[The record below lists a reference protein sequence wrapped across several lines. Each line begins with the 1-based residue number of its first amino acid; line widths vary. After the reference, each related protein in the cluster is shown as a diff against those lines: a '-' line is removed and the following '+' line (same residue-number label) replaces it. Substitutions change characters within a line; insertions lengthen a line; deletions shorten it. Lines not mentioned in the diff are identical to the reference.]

1 MATTLEISY
10 FNSFWLKR
18 LKNAT
23 QYQERKP
30 DGVIDVEG
38 GGITTGTPDVS
49 TGAGYIDSN
58 VNEDWFIEEA
68 RIEGGYNNT
77 SVDFGNKAYIV
88 EEESR
93 QERRQNAIIYSGVY
107 NSKNGI
113 NNSNQFPI
121 GEDIT
126 RAVDPASGSI
136 QKLFAENTNLIIFQE
151 RKVNRAPIDKDVVF
165 TQEGQPLTT
174 NTTLVIGTPTSFEG
188 NFGISKDPTSFATY
202 GYFKYFTD
210 RDRGVVMQ
218 LGPNG
223 LTEISNFGM
232 IDYFRDKFNSLFNT
246 SSQDIIGGFDVF
258 QKNYVVTLGSETLH
272 FDGAVNGWVSFQDY
286 IPELSTSSQGEYYT
300 FAQNGI
306 WKQYSNSKYNNFY
319 GVTTKSSVTFVF
331 NPMPTLTKTFKTID
345 YTGSNGWEVEYSVL
359 STDGSVDYTGTDTNP
374 QDPGLGETDLF
385 QKVNKILSYDEGFY
399 IDPITNISY
408 RAGFDR
414 KQNKYYAPIK
424 ANDAILPGQVILGT
438 EDLIN
443 NTTSSSNSGIKGM
456 YLKVKFATD
465 FATFN
470 DDSKQLFSV
479 GATFNNR

>member
-23 QYQERKP
+23 QFQERLP
-30 DGVIDVEG
+30 DGELDFLSGVDPVG
-38 GGITTGTPDVS
+38 GGITTGTPDIT
-49 TGAGYIDSN
+49 TGEGYIDSN
-58 VNEDWFIEEA
+58 VNEDWFVEEA
-68 RIEGGYNNT
+68 RIEGGFNNA

-93 QERRQNAIIYSGVY
+93 QERRKNAIIYSGVY

-136 QKLFAENTNLIIFQE
+136 QKLFAENTNLVIFQE

-165 TQEGQPLTT
+165 TQEGQPLTA
-174 NTTLVIGTPTSFEG
+174 NSTLVIGTPTPFEG
-188 NFGISKDPTSFATY
+188 NFGICEDPSSFATY

-210 RDRGVVMQ
+210 RDRGVTMQ

-232 IDYFRDKFNSLFNT
+232 IDYFRDTFNSLN
-246 SSQDIIGGFDVF
+246 SLSNQEIIGGYDIF
-258 QKNYVVTLGSETLH
+258 QKNYVVTLASQTLH
-272 FDGAVNGWVSFQDY
+272 YDTSVNGWVSFQTY
-286 IPELSTSSQGEYYT
+286 IPDLSTSLQGEYYT
-300 FAQNGI
+300 FAKSGV
-306 WKQYSNSKYNNFY
+306 WKHYSNSNYNTFY
-319 GVTTKSSVTFVF
+319 GVTTESSVIFVF
-331 NPMPTLTKTFKTID
+331 NPQPTLTKTFKTME
-345 YTGSNGWEVEYSVL
+345 YTGSNGWEVVYSN
-359 STDGSVDYTGTDTNP
+359 VDYTGTDTNP
-374 QDPGLGETDLF
+374 QQPALGETDLE
-385 QKVNKILSYDEGFY
+385 QEGNRILSYDEGFY
-399 IDPITNISY
+399 TTKGVNY

-424 ANDAILPGQVILGT
+424 ANNATLPGQVILGGG
-438 EDLIN
+438 ISPN
-443 NTTSSSNSGIKGM
+443 GYSNNSGIKGM
-456 YLKVKFATD
+456 YLTVKFSTD
-465 FATFN
+465 GIASKE
-470 DDSKQLFSV
+470 DSKQLFSV
-479 GATFNNR
+479 STTYNNR